1 MGPVKGEWGRGGKN
15 QGGEIRN
22 KINTH
27 KSKVIHGHR
36 HQDWERHSE
45 PEVIHSGSRLGA
57 RRLVGTK
64 RVMDSV
70 SGKGETRPRSSL
82 VASAH

>member
-1 MGPVKGEWGRGGKN
+1 MGFGGGKN
-15 QGGEIRN
+15 QGGEIKN

-27 KSKVIHGHR
+27 KSEVIHGHW
-36 HQDWERHSE
+36 HEDGEQHSE
-45 PEVIHSGSRLGA
+45 PEVIHLGSRLGA

-64 RVMDSV
+64 RVMGSV
-70 SGKGETRPRSSL
+70 SGKGETQPFSSL